1 MAAHKFGVLFMASI
15 ATQSNSHRLGAH
27 EAPPAVMSV
36 FTGSTLSAVLDSLE
50 QRVSEKKMTPDEKT
64 EIKLDIGKIPNIL
77 LDNTDR
83 NRTSPFAFTGNRF
96 EFRATG
102 SSNNCAAPLIVIN
115 TAIAEQLTQFKE
127 EVDKLIAKG
136 IKKDEAILQIIRKY
150 IIESKNIRFEGN
162 GYSAEWL
169 REAAERKDAIALF
182 EKHGIF
188 NEAELH
194 ARYEINMENLV
205 KKIQIESRVLADL
218 AANHIVPT
226 AIRYQNIL
234 IQNVKGLK
242 DILPDEYADMAAEE
256 IRTIRKIARYVKAI
270 RENTYHMVDARKKYN
285 AMDDIVARATGYSE
299 EVQPYLDKI
308 RHDIDKLELIV
319 DDELWPLPKYRE
331 MMSIN

>member
-1 MAAHKFGVLFMASI
+1 MTGVQTCALPIF
-15 ATQSNSHRLGAH
+15 
-27 EAPPAVMSV
+27 SV
-36 FTGSTLSAVLDSLE
+36 
-50 QRVSEKKMTPDEKT
+50 
-64 EIKLDIGKIPNIL
+64 
-77 LDNTDR
+77 
-83 NRTSPFAFTGNRF
+83 
-96 EFRATG
+96 
-102 SSNNCAAPLIVIN
+102 
-115 TAIAEQLTQFKE
+115 
-127 EVDKLIAKG
+127 
-136 IKKDEAILQIIRKY
+136 
-150 IIESKNIRFEGN
+150 
-162 GYSAEWL
+162 
-169 REAAERKDAIALF
+169 RKDAIALF

>member
-1 MAAHKFGVLFMASI
+1 MSMHIISPGMLTTVQDLGRRGYMASGF
-15 ATQSNSHRLGAH
+15 QQGGAMDQF
-27 EAPPAVMSV
+27 AAR
-36 FTGSTLSAVLDSLE
+36 SA
-50 QRVSEKKMTPDEKT
+50 
-64 EIKLDIGKIPNIL
+64 NIL

-162 GYSAEWL
+162 GYSTEWL
-169 REAAERKDAIALF
+169 REAAERGIESIGSVPDAFKVSVRKDAIALF

-242 DILPDEYADMAAEE
+242 DILPDEYADMAA
-256 IRTIRKIARYVKAI
+256 
-270 RENTYHMVDARKKYN
+270 
-285 AMDDIVARATGYSE
+285 
-299 EVQPYLDKI
+299 
-308 RHDIDKLELIV
+308 
-319 DDELWPLPKYRE
+319 
-331 MMSIN
+331 